1 MAEWIDRL
9 AEGMGVQTVS
19 AAETERLLR
28 ASREVAHRVERKLT
42 PLATFLLGL
51 AVATRTAQGASR
63 ETAFEDALDALLRRL
78 PEAPP
83 NDGGGGA
90 VAGGPENAG
99 RE

>member
-1 MAEWIDRL
+1 MTDWIDRL

-19 AAETERLLR
+19 AAERERLLR

-63 ETAFEDALDALLRRL
+63 ETAFDDALDSLLRRL

-83 NDGGGGA
+83 NAGA
-90 VAGGPENAG
+90 PEAGASENAG
-99 RE
+99 QG